1 MASRNPESTAQ
12 VAGHPIHPMLI
23 PFPVAFLVATLVSD
37 LIFLRTGNPGWATAS
52 LWLLGAALVMAAL
65 AAVAG
70 LIDFLG
76 DERIR
81 DLGRLAPHDRQ
92 RHRRRAGAHQL
103 VPALCRDRARR
114 SVRRRGAVAPRGADP
129 ALHRLARLGD
139 GLQAPRRGLRPALAS
154 RFRGAEARRAR
165 GASGAC
171 PLDDSRLATACSAKS
186 SASLSP
192 SMTRSMMKLA
202 RRCRMRCGDSALPR
216 PSSDRSAVSKACE
229 ATRR

>member
-65 AAVAG
+65 AAAAG

-81 DLGRLAPHDRQ
+81 DLSAAWHHMIGNVIAVVLALINWYRRYAATEPGIPSGGVVLSLLVVLILLYTGWRGWEMVYK
-92 RHRRRAGAHQL
+92 HR
-103 VPALCRDRARR
+103 V
-114 SVRRRGAVAPRGADP
+114 
-129 ALHRLARLGD
+129 
-139 GLQAPRRGLRPALAS
+139 
-154 RFRGAEARRAR
+154 
-165 GASGAC
+165 
-171 PLDDSRLATACSAKS
+171 
-186 SASLSP
+186 
-192 SMTRSMMKLA
+192 
-202 RRCRMRCGDSALPR
+202 
-216 PSSDRSAVSKACE
+216 AVSDQP
-229 ATRR
+229 

>member
-65 AAVAG
+65 AAAAG

-76 DERIR
+76 DER
-81 DLGRLAPHDRQ
+81 
-92 RHRRRAGAHQL
+92 
-103 VPALCRDRARR
+103 
-114 SVRRRGAVAPRGADP
+114 AVAAGGADP

-139 GLQAPRRGLRPALAS
+139 GLQAPRRGLRPALKHDPLGLTQRLKAATRS
-154 RFRGAEARRAR
+154 LPLAGYRILTKPAQFPSPLVGEDRLGAKPRARR
-165 GASGAC
+165 GG
-171 PLDDSRLATACSAKS
+171 
-186 SASLSP
+186 
-192 SMTRSMMKLA
+192 
-202 RRCRMRCGDSALPR
+202 RRA
-216 PSSDRSAVSKACE
+216 
-229 ATRR
+229 

>member
-81 DLGRLAPHDRQ
+81 DLSAAWHHMIGNVIAVVLALINWYLRYSGGPP
-92 RHRRRAGAHQL
+92 AVLPWGL
-103 VPALCRDRARR
+103 VL
-114 SVRRRGAVAPRGADP
+114 
-129 ALHRLARLGD
+129 
-139 GLQAPRRGLRPALAS
+139 
-154 RFRGAEARRAR
+154 
-165 GASGAC
+165 
-171 PLDDSRLATACSAKS
+171 
-186 SASLSP
+186 
-192 SMTRSMMKLA
+192 
-202 RRCRMRCGDSALPR
+202 
-216 PSSDRSAVSKACE
+216 SAVVVLILLYTGWQGWGLVYKGRVGVEE
-229 ATRR
+229 APEQR